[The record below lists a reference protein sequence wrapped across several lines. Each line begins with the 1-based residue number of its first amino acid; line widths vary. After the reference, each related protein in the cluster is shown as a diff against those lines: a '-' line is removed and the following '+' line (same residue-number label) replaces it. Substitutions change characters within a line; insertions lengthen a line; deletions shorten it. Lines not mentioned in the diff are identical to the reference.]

1 MSILFTGA
9 TGFLG
14 SRLLYALLVEEGR
27 EVTALGRGTPAALR
41 ARIVTSLAG
50 LAGGPLPQAALDR
63 LHCLVGDVSR
73 PRLALPPAHYS
84 RLAGR
89 TTAVWH
95 SAADISLSAPLESL
109 RGTNVDGTAHVLEFA
124 EYAGQGCR
132 VTHVSTAF
140 VAGRRRRG
148 CVAETGLDD
157 SAGFETPYEQTKFE
171 AERLV
176 RAWAERGHRPVTV
189 LRPSV
194 LVTGSRPDPGEP
206 QHPLGELGLG
216 AASLGGG
223 VLEEVTGH
231 VRLPLPPGGTLN
243 VVQVEYAV
251 QAMLR
256 LAARAPVRP
265 GVHTYHVVHPVDT
278 PVRLLLEAIE
288 DRYPGLR
295 LEEVER
301 VPDPSTAETL
311 IAAQLPDFLWKYCTH
326 RRGYERSGLLSL
338 VPDLADPPP
347 LDASYV
353 RAALGY
359 GPAPHDVTR
368 TRVTV

>member
-14 SRLLYALLVEEGR
+14 SRLLYALLVEEGC
-27 EVTALGRGTPAALR
+27 EVTALGRGTPATLR
-41 ARIVTSLAG
+41 ARLVASLTG
-50 LAGGPLPQAALDR
+50 LAGGPLPQSALDR
-63 LHCLVGDVSR
+63 LHCLPGDVSR

-89 TTAVWH
+89 TTEIWH

-109 RGTNVDGTAHVLEFA
+109 RGTNTAGTAHILELA

-140 VAGRRRRG
+140 VAGRRRDG
-148 CVAETGLDD
+148 CMAETELDD
-157 SAGFETPYEQTKFE
+157 SAGFETAYEQSKFE

-176 RAWAERGHRPVTV
+176 RVWAQRWDRPVTV

-194 LVTGSRPDPGEP
+194 LVTGSRPEEGAP
-206 QHPLGELGLG
+206 QHPFGELGRRTEKSSG
-216 AASLGGG
+216 VFGG
-223 VLEEVTGH
+223 VTGR
-231 VRLPLPPGGTLN
+231 VRLPLLPEGTIN
-243 VVQVEYAV
+243 AVQVEYAV
-251 QAMLR
+251 QAMLC
-256 LAARAPVRP
+256 LAARAPDTP
-265 GVHTYHVVHPVDT
+265 GVSTFHVVHPVDT

-288 DRYPGLR
+288 NRHPGLR
-295 LEEVER
+295 LEQVAR
-301 VPDPSTAETL
+301 VTDPDPAETL
-311 IAAQLPDFLWKYCTH
+311 IAAQLPDFLCRYGMQ
-326 RRGYERSGLLSL
+326 RRRYERSGLLSL
-338 VPDLADPPP
+338 VPELTDPPP

-359 GPAPHDVTR
+359 GPAVRGATR
-368 TRVTV
+368 TGATA